1 MYKLFITSRNVI
13 TGEIKNYQ
21 STQKYKSSAKAVK
34 AACKMADVIT
44 CNGKYADDNE
54 YTVTVGKVK
63 HG

>member
-1 MYKLFITSRNVI
+1 MYKLFITCRNVI
-13 TGEIKNYQ
+13 TGEIKSHQ
-21 STQKYKSSAKAVK
+21 STQEYKSSAKAMK
-34 AACKMADVIT
+34 AARKMADIIT